1 MLTSIFE
8 NQKICSNPIKSLL
21 IVNINKIFSAKKNED
36 FAMEQR
42 VAIELHSSFY
52 NVISFNQTPLKPFK
66 TYF

>member
-1 MLTSIFE
+1 
-8 NQKICSNPIKSLL
+8 
-21 IVNINKIFSAKKNED
+21 
-36 FAMEQR
+36 MEQR